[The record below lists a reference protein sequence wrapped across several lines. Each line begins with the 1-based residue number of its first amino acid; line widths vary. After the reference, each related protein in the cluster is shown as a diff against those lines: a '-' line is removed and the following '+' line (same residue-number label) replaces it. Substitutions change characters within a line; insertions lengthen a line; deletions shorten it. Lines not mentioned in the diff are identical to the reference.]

1 MFSSLEQLKTL
12 ELSAN
17 FTPRERKYFY
27 KLRDELEAIVGGV
40 SIEKLNKPSD
50 VAQLKRIRAKLEEIL
65 KFIQDREMEVE
76 VWGRERFM
84 EWVEEFHLENKLTD
98 EWVDKNIEFRDD
110 VIICKKDLILSR
122 TDITYLPNNLSVAGY
137 LDLSR
142 CTSLVQLPDNL
153 TVVSNVDLRDCTSLT
168 YLPDN
173 LTFLG
178 DLNLCHCTSLTQ
190 LPDNLQIGRNL
201 DLSGC
206 TALTHLPDGLGVK
219 ASCDLSGCTEL
230 KHLPDDIQIGSSLT
244 ISVLSTLRLW
254 TEAMQL
260 KKRGQIKGEIERK

>member
-1 MFSSLEQLKTL
+1 MPNPLEQLKAI
-12 ELSAN
+12 ELKAN
-17 FTPRERKYFY
+17 FTPLERKHFY

-65 KFIQDREMEVE
+65 KFVQDREMEVE
-76 VWGRERFM
+76 VWDRERFM
-84 EWVEEFHLENKLTD
+84 EWVEEFHLESKLTD
-98 EWVDKNIEFRDD
+98 EWIDKNIEFRDD
-110 VIICKKDLILSR
+110 VIVCKNNLILSR
-122 TDITYLPNNLSVAGY
+122 TDIKYLPDNLTVNGY

-153 TVVSNVDLRDCTSLT
+153 TVMGNVDLRECTALS
-168 YLPDN
+168 YLPN
-173 LTFLG
+173 TLTLQG
-178 DLNLCHCTSLTQ
+178 DLNLWRCTSLTQ

-206 TALTHLPDGLGVK
+206 TALTHLPDGLSVK

-230 KHLPDDIQIGSSLT
+230 KHLPDNLQIGSSLT
-244 ISVLSTLRLW
+244 ISVMSTLRLW
-254 TEAMQL
+254 TEATQL
-260 KKRGQIKGEIERK
+260 RKRGQIKGEIERK